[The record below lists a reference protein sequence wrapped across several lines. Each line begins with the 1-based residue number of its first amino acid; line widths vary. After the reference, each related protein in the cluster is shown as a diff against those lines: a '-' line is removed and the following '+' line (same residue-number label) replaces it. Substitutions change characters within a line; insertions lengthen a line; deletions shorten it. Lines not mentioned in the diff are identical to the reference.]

1 MIKPWKRSGSALF
14 HLLKTLETR
23 PEAGR
28 ECGPQALQGWRLS
41 VATLGPWGSWP
52 VQATSQTTEGFW
64 LHLLTLAKDAMVF
77 SMLSWLHIH
86 ISLYVAFPNTPEE
99 LKASWATQGV
109 SQRTRGQEGAG
120 SPLHIQGPLGNCS
133 TYLPNVFTVFLQRQ
147 FGLVEMLTI
156 LNVLYCF

>member
-28 ECGPQALQGWRLS
+28 ECGPQALLGWRLS

-99 LKASWATQGV
+99 LKASWATQG
-109 SQRTRGQEGAG
+109 SLRGPEDKKGQEVPSTFKVPWATAQ
-120 SPLHIQGPLGNCS
+120 HI
-133 TYLPNVFTVFLQRQ
+133 YLMFLL
-147 FGLVEMLTI
+147 FFFKDSSV
-156 LNVLYCF
+156 